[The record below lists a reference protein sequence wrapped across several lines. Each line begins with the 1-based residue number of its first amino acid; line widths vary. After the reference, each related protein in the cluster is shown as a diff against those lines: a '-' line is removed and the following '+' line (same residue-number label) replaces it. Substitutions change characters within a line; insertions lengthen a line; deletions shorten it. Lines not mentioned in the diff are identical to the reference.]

1 MSAATWLAESSNSDW
16 VDLASAVSRLWG
28 AIGRR
33 LLLIEVAR
41 RELSARHTIPI
52 LPRANTPRR
61 QSGKGLRYP
70 GRGGVIF
77 VFQTHKA

>member
-28 AIGRR
+28 ATGRR

-41 RELSARHTIPI
+41 RELSARHTSQLAEGQP
-52 LPRANTPRR
+52 PPR